1 MLSVVK
7 SLGDYVCR
15 KEKISVESM
24 FIESSKIDDVKN
36 VLCINFEQ
44 TKDGVVY
51 RNVSIS
57 GYNPDDAERYLYRIH
72 RHQRYDVTPTSRMN
86 TPEKIKQRFTLW
98 FQQCPEEY
106 LKDPLLLSL
115 KGEFFGKIDQIF
127 EDLNQENLTIG
138 EDDRRKTIVTITVKD
153 GGKKFIGDF
162 EIFKRILREE
172 AGRGFYSKHNVEAKG
187 KGVCSICKR
196 ETEVLGFGSP
206 FSFYTFDKKGF
217 APNFLQED
225 AWKCSPLC
233 MECSVALS
241 AGKNFLNKYFYK
253 GFYGFKFF
261 LLPKFVFEFN
271 DKIIETIAR
280 PNKRYKQILCKE
292 DDLLE
297 AIAESNDQVNLDFVF
312 VKPKQSDYFDIMRYV
327 EGVPPSWIKQ
337 IFNALDG
344 DDGVFTKSVFQEYD
358 LKKIFGKKWVGI
370 FKKKGIDN
378 TIGGLVRSFFPRS
391 KIEGIQ
397 DKYFL
402 DVVGDILAQRR
413 IRSRF
418 LIDAFMKTIESSFR
432 KNTSLDEWKMK
443 VAMLQSFALILLLH
457 KLKIIEESGEELLK
471 KEVEKKD
478 ERLTDYFKEFS
489 EAFNTPEKKAVFL
502 EGVLAKNLL
511 DVQYANRKSTPF
523 REKLYGLKLDEGRVR
538 KLFPEIFEKL
548 REYSVAYTALEQET
562 AKAFVEAE
570 QMGWKLSNDEI
581 SYFFSLGM
589 VIAPVFKIKSMEDG
603 VE

>member
-1 MLSVVK
+1 MLSAVK

-15 KEKISVESM
+15 KENLSVESM
-24 FIESSKIDDVKN
+24 LIESSKIEDVKN

-57 GYNPDDAERYLYRIH
+57 GYNLDDAERYLYRIH

-86 TPEKIKQRFTLW
+86 TPEKIRQRFTLW
-98 FQQCPEEY
+98 FQQCHEEY
-106 LKDPLLLSL
+106 LKDPILLSL
-115 KGEFFGKIDQIF
+115 KDEFVGRIDQIF
-127 EDLNQENLTIG
+127 KDLNQEYLTIG
-138 EDDRRKTIVTITVKD
+138 EDEKRNTIVTLTVED
-153 GGKKFIGDF
+153 GSKKFIGDF

-187 KGVCSICKR
+187 KGVCSICKK

-217 APNFLQED
+217 APNLLQED

-233 MECSVALS
+233 MDCSVALS
-241 AGKNFLNKYFYK
+241 AGKNFLSKYFYK
-253 GFYGFKFF
+253 GFYGFNFF
-261 LLPKFVFEFN
+261 LIPSFVFEFN
-271 DKIIETIAR
+271 DEIIETIAS
-280 PNKRYKQILCKE
+280 PKKRYKQILCRE
-292 DDLLE
+292 DDVLE
-297 AIAESNDQVNLDFVF
+297 AIAESNDQINLNFVF
-312 VKPKQSDYFDIMRYV
+312 VKPKLSDYIDIMRYV

-337 IFNALDG
+337 ISDATDEI
-344 DDGVFTKSVFQEYD
+344 FTKSVFRENS
-358 LKKIFGKKWVGI
+358 LKQIFGKKWVGN
-370 FKKKGIDN
+370 FNKKEGVDV

-432 KNTSLDEWKMK
+432 KNTGSDDWKMK
-443 VAMLQSFALILLLH
+443 VAVLQSFALILLLH
-457 KLKIIEESGEELLK
+457 KLMIADESEEELPK
-471 KEVEKKD
+471 KEAEKKD
-478 ERLTDYFKEFS
+478 ERFTNYFKEYS

-502 EGVLAKNLL
+502 EGLLAKNLL

-538 KLFPEIFEKL
+538 KLFPDIIEKL
-548 REYSVAYTALEQET
+548 REYKVAYTTLEQET

-589 VIAPVFKIKSMEDG
+589 VIAPVFKIKSVEDD